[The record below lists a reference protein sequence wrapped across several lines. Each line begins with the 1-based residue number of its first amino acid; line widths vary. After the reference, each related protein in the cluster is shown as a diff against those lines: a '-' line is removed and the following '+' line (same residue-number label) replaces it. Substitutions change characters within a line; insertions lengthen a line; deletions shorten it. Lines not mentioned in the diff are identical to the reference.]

1 MPVKLNGS
9 TSGSVTIT
17 APAVAGTNTLTLPA
31 VTDTLVGLAATQTLT
46 NKTLT
51 SPTLTG
57 PTITSP
63 TITGV
68 ALSAG
73 TTTVAPLDFASGT
86 NLTTAIAGAMEY
98 DGKVFYGT
106 PQGTQRGII
115 PGQQFFRLNSALVG
129 ANSTA
134 AQDTFGV
141 SVTLSSSTVYVFE
154 QYAVL
159 TKTVGATSHYIATG
173 FGGSATLNNILYTTT
188 VPFGSG
194 SLPVPSNTLSN
205 NMYGSISNTATA
217 TNSVGTIS
225 NATANASLFIK
236 GTVSV
241 GTGGTFTPQYALS
254 AAPGGAYST
263 AAGSYFLI
271 YPIGASGSNTS
282 VGAWA

>member
-1 MPVKLNGS
+1 MPVALNGS

-51 SPTLTG
+51 G
-57 PTITSP
+57 A
-63 TITGV
+63 

-73 TTTVAPLDFASGT
+73 TASVAPFNLTSGT
-86 NLTTAIAGAMEY
+86 NLTTATAGAMEY

-115 PGQQFFRLNSALVG
+115 PGAQFFRLESNLAG
-129 ANSTA
+129 ANVATVQSV
-134 AQDTFGV
+134 FNV
-141 SVTLSSSTVYVFE
+141 SVTLSTSTIYAFE

-159 TKTVGATSHYIATG
+159 TKTAGATSHYIATG

-188 VPFGSG
+188 VPYAGAA
-194 SLPVPSNTLSN
+194 LPVPSTTLSN

-217 TNSVGTIS
+217 TNAVGAISSAAAAASV
-225 NATANASLFIK
+225 FIK
-236 GTVSV
+236 GTVSIN
-241 GTGGTFTPQYALS
+241 GGGTFTPQYTLS

-263 AAGSYFLI
+263 VAGSYFLI
-271 YPIGASGSNTS
+271 YPIGASGANIS